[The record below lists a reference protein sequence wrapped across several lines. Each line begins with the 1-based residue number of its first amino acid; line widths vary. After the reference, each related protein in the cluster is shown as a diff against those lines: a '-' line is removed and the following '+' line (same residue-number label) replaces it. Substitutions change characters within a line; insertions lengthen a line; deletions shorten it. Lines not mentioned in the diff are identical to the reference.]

1 MSTTA
6 CSNLTKGRQLQCDR
20 IAGGIK
26 NVYFGVY
33 DDFDANAGTGEILG
47 TGIIITGTAPNQEV
61 TDINMASG
69 SALRRYSLP
78 RGESSFTETI
88 VGSTENGTVHYTPQI
103 TIKLNHLSTADQN
116 ELKLLSTVK
125 LVIFAELNQL
135 KTNGKNVILCMGIR
149 NGMRL
154 NSGTNLSGAGFGDHN
169 GYSWTF
175 DGMEEDVTQVVADYD
190 SAPFDNSAF
199 GNVTVDIS

>member
-1 MSTTA
+1 MSTAA

-20 IAGGIK
+20 ISGGIK

-33 DDFDANAGTGEILG
+33 DEFVANATTGEILG
-47 TGIIITGTAPNQEV
+47 TGIVISAGSV
-61 TDINMASG
+61 TDIEMG
-69 SALRRYSLP
+69 SNDLYRYSLP
-78 RGESSFTETI
+78 RGESSLTETI
-88 VGSTENGTVHYTPQI
+88 VGSTENGTIHYTPQI

-116 ELKLLSTVK
+116 QVRLLATVK
-125 LVIFAELNQL
+125 LVIFAELNEL
-135 KTNGKNVILCMGIR
+135 NSAGKNVIVCMGVR

-175 DGMEEDVTQVVADYD
+175 DGMEEEPMAIVADYNIT
-190 SAPFDNSAF
+190 PFDNSGF
-199 GNVTVDIS
+199 NINSIILS

>member
-6 CSNLTKGRQLQCDR
+6 CSSLTKGRQLQCDR

-26 NVYFGVY
+26 NIYFGVW
-33 DDFDANAGTGEILG
+33 DDFDANATTGEVLG
-47 TGIIITGTAPNQEV
+47 TGIVVASGAV

-69 SALRRYSLP
+69 TFLRRYSLP
-78 RGESSFTETI
+78 RGESSLTETI
-88 VGSTENGTVHYTPQI
+88 VGSTENGTIHYTPQVS
-103 TIKLNHLSTADQN
+103 IKLNHLSTADQN
-116 ELKLLSTVK
+116 EVRLLATVK

-135 KTNGKNVILCMGIR
+135 NAAGKNVILCMGVR

-154 NSGTNLSGAGFGDHN
+154 NSGTNLSGAAFGDHN

-175 DGMEEDVTQVVADYD
+175 DGMEEEPMAVVADYTTT
-190 SAPFDNSAF
+190 PFDNSAF
-199 GNVTVDIS
+199 ANVQIDLD

>member
-1 MSTTA
+1 MA
-6 CSNLTKGRQLQCDR
+6 CTSLTKGRELQCDR

-33 DDFDANAGTGEILG
+33 DDFNANATTGEILG
-47 TGIIITGTAPNQEV
+47 TGIVIASGEV
-61 TDINMASG
+61 TDIEMGGND
-69 SALRRYSLP
+69 LYRYTLP
-78 RGESSFTETI
+78 RGESSLTETI
-88 VGSTENGTVHYTPQI
+88 VGSTENGTIHYTPQI

-116 ELKLLSTVK
+116 QVRILALNK

-135 KTNGKNVILCMGIR
+135 NSAGKNVILAMGVR

-154 NSGTNLSGAGFGDHN
+154 NSGTNLSGASFGDHN

-175 DGMEEDVTQVVADYD
+175 DGMEENPMSVVADYTTT
-190 SAPFDNSAF
+190 PFDNTAF
-199 GNVTVDIS
+199 TINSVVIS

>member
-26 NVYFGVY
+26 NIYFGVW
-33 DDFDANAGTGEILG
+33 DDFDANATTGEVFG
-47 TGIIITGTAPNQEV
+47 TGIVVASGAV
-61 TDINMASG
+61 TDINMG
-69 SALRRYSLP
+69 CGTFLRRYTLP
-78 RGESSFTETI
+78 RGESSLTETI
-88 VGSTENGTVHYTPQI
+88 VGSTENGTIHYTPQVS
-103 TIKLNHLSTADQN
+103 IKLNHLSTADQN
-116 ELKLLSTVK
+116 EVRLLATVK

-135 KTNGKNVILCMGIR
+135 NASDKNVILCMGVR

-154 NSGTNLSGAGFGDHN
+154 NSGTNLSGAAFGDHN

-175 DGMEEDVTQVVADYD
+175 DGMEEDPMAVVADYTTT
-190 SAPFDNSAF
+190 PFDNAAF
-199 GNVTVDIS
+199 ANVQVDID

>member
-1 MSTTA
+1 MA
-6 CSNLTKGRQLQCDR
+6 CTSLTKGRELQCDR

-33 DDFDANAGTGEILG
+33 DDFNANATTGEILG
-47 TGIIITGTAPNQEV
+47 TGIVIASGAV
-61 TDINMASG
+61 TDIEMGGND
-69 SALRRYSLP
+69 LYRYTLP
-78 RGESSFTETI
+78 RGESSLTETI
-88 VGSTENGTVHYTPQI
+88 VGSTENGTIHYTPQI

-116 ELKLLSTVK
+116 QVRLLALSK

-135 KTNGKNVILCMGIR
+135 NSSGKNVILCMGVK

-154 NSGTNLSGAGFGDHN
+154 NSGTNLSGAAFGDHN

-175 DGMEEDVTQVVADYD
+175 DGMEEEPMSVVADYTTT
-190 SAPFDNSAF
+190 PFDNTAF
-199 GNVTVDIS
+199 TINSIVIS